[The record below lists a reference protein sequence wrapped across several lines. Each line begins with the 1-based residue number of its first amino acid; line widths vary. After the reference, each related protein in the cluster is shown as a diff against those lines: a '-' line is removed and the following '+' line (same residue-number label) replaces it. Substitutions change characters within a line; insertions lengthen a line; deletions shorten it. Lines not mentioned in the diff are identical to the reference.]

1 MVVDLDRCTGCEACV
16 VACHAEN
23 NIPTVGDAEAARGRA
38 MHWLRVER
46 YWEGEFPDV
55 RLKFR
60 PVLCQQ
66 CDAAPCEPVCPTY
79 ASHHTEE
86 GLNAQVYNR
95 CIGTR
100 YCANACSYNVRFFNF
115 FNPIWEKPLHLQ
127 LNPDVSVRE
136 VGVMEKCTFC
146 VQRIKA
152 TTQLAKS
159 ENREMKDGELKPACA
174 QSCPATAIVFGDMN
188 DPESQVSRLS
198 RSGRARAARGS
209 RHPAQHLSQVAGVG
223 MTGAA
228 PAIDQAK
235 MTEDLLR
242 PLLTTTWR
250 FWALVI
256 ILGGIVMLGVGSFAY
271 QVDRG
276 IGVWGLNWP
285 VFWAFDITNFV
296 FWIGISHA
304 GTLISAILR
313 LVNAGWRRPVT
324 RCAEVITAF
333 ALMIGAMFPIVH
345 LGRPWLFF
353 WLMPYPSERQIWP
366 NFRSPLVWDFFAIS
380 TYLTGSL
387 LFLYLPTIP
396 DFALVR
402 DRTTGWR
409 HKFYGALALGWRG
422 TTRQWHRLESAMQ
435 IMAIAIIPVAVSVH
449 TIVSF
454 DFSMAIV
461 PMWHSTIFGPYFVA
475 GAIFSG
481 IAALI
486 IAMAALRKFLHLEA
500 YLHPVHFENLGKLLL
515 MMSLLWG
522 YFVFA
527 ERLTTWYGNESSEMS
542 VFWATQRGAFA
553 PLYWTMVVCN
563 FVSPLCILSFRK
575 LRTVTGCV
583 IASCGVVVGMWL
595 ERFLIIVPTLS
606 HKYLSYS
613 WGSYRPRMP
622 EILLL
627 VATFGAMGLLYVL
640 FSKLVPIISIWELKV
655 GEQPVVAD
663 PEETR
668 DEAQT
673 LWRTHP

>member
-1 MVVDLDRCTGCEACV
+1 MTD
-16 VACHAEN
+16 
-23 NIPTVGDAEAARGRA
+23 
-38 MHWLRVER
+38 
-46 YWEGEFPDV
+46 
-55 RLKFR
+55 
-60 PVLCQQ
+60 
-66 CDAAPCEPVCPTY
+66 
-79 ASHHTEE
+79 S
-86 GLNAQVYNR
+86 AQ
-95 CIGTR
+95 
-100 YCANACSYNVRFFNF
+100 
-115 FNPIWEKPLHLQ
+115 
-127 LNPDVSVRE
+127 
-136 VGVMEKCTFC
+136 
-146 VQRIKA
+146 
-152 TTQLAKS
+152 
-159 ENREMKDGELKPACA
+159 
-174 QSCPATAIVFGDMN
+174 
-188 DPESQVSRLS
+188 
-198 RSGRARAARGS
+198 
-209 RHPAQHLSQVAGVG
+209 
-223 MTGAA
+223 
-228 PAIDQAK
+228 K

-242 PLLTTTWR
+242 PLLVTSWR
-250 FWALVI
+250 FYVLVAV
-256 ILGGIVMLGVGSFAY
+256 LFGIVLLGVGAFAY

-353 WLMPYPSERQIWP
+353 WLMPYPTERQIWP

-402 DRTTGWR
+402 DRTSGWR
-409 HKFYGALALGWRG
+409 HKIYGVLALGWRG
-422 TTRQWHRLESAMQ
+422 TTRQWHRLETAMQ

-542 VFWATQRGAFA
+542 VFWATQRGSYA
-553 PLYWTMVVCN
+553 PLYWTMVTVN
-563 FVSPLCILSFRK
+563 FIVPVFILSFKK
-575 LRTVTGCV
+575 LRTVAGCV
-583 IASCGVVVGMWL
+583 VASCGVVVGMWL

-627 VATFGAMGLLYVL
+627 ISTFGAMGLLYVL
-640 FSKLVPIISIWELKV
+640 FSKFVPIISIWELKV
-655 GEQPVVAD
+655 GEQPEVVDA
-663 PEETR
+663 ELTR
-668 DEAQT
+668 DEAAT
-673 LWRTHP
+673 LWRTNP